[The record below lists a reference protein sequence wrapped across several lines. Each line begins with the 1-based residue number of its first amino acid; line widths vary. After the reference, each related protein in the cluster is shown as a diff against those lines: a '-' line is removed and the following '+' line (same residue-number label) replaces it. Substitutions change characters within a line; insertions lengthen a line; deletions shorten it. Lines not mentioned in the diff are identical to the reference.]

1 MKAKVEEMKEVVA
14 LLAKTEEEV
23 FLKKKILTNM
33 QLQIFRGKKKIKT
46 WQNWRRSWTQ
56 PGINW
61 QRCGDV
67 RWGDGRWGDGGG
79 EMGGGELWGGE
90 ADRKIAS
97 ACNVCVLIKDNSM

>member
-23 FLKKKILTNM
+23 FQKKIMTNM

-46 WQNWRRSWTQ
+46 WQSWRRSWTQ

-61 QRCGDV
+61 QRCVD
-67 RWGDGRWGDGGG
+67 GDGDDHYDDCYGDH
-79 EMGGGELWGGE
+79 LW
-90 ADRKIAS
+90 
-97 ACNVCVLIKDNSM
+97 